1 MAVREEHQKDAA
13 GREREEAKHHRTA
26 FSDFVRDV
34 AVKQRRR
41 DRGPGNQRRDEAR
54 VRPRDAAD
62 FLEIHREPR
71 AHHEEP
77 IEAAENEKV
86 REKEVTVLQEIREL
100 RLRGGGGLG
109 LALRFLHEDEDPEA
123 HKDRGNREDVER
135 KPPAAIHVKR
145 DVA

>member
-1 MAVREEHQKDAA
+1 MAFREEHQKDAA

-54 VRPRDAAD
+54 VRPRDAAH

-77 IEAAENEKV
+77 VEAAENEEV
-86 REKEVTVLQEIREL
+86 REKEVAVLQEVREL
-100 RLRGGGGLG
+100 RLRGSRGLG
-109 LALRFLHEDEDPEA
+109 FALRFPHLS
-123 HKDRGNREDVER
+123 VF
-135 KPPAAIHVKR
+135 
-145 DVA
+145 